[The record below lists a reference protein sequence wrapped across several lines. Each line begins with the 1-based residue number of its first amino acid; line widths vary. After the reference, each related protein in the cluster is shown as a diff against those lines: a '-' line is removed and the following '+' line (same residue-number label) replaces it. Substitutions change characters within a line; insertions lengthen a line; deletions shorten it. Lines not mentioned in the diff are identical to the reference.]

1 MKRHHVVALFLLIYG
16 GLFAYITLDNGDT
29 ARAIRMG
36 IFCTLLGVFSFFSG
50 RLQPRLRSI
59 GVTVILLIALGI
71 SAYWDFIAGDIWSV
85 IILGILMISVVVP
98 TLFQDTPFVKEKMGP
113 WLKPTPHTG
122 GIVPFIALILLLLL
136 LFFT

>member
-1 MKRHHVVALFLLIYG
+1 MKRHHIVAVFLLIYG
-16 GLFAYITLDNGDT
+16 GLFAYITLDDGDT

-50 RLQPRLRSI
+50 RLRPRFRSI

-85 IILGILMISVVVP
+85 IILGVLMISVVAP
-98 TLFQDTPFVKEKMGP
+98 ILFRDTPFVKEKIRP
-113 WLKPTPHTG
+113 WLKPVPYIG

>member
-1 MKRHHVVALFLLIYG
+1 MKRHHIVATFSFISG
-16 GLFAYITLDNGDT
+16 GLFAYITLDDGDT

-36 IFCTLLGVFSFFSG
+36 IFFTILGVFSFFSG
-50 RLQPRLRSI
+50 RLQPRFRSI
-59 GVTVILLIALGI
+59 VVTVILLIALGI

-85 IILGILMISVVVP
+85 IILGVLMISVVVP
-98 TLFQDTPFVKEKMGP
+98 ILFRDTPFVKEKMGP